1 MYRILVQ
8 RATRKT
14 PAPTATSLRRYAKQ
28 TLQDRIA
35 AAEMTIRIVDET
47 EMTSLN
53 GTYRGKHYP
62 TNVLSFPFDMPE
74 DIDLDLPIL
83 GDLVICASV
92 VEKEAT
98 EQHKIVADHWAHMV
112 VHGTLHLLG
121 YDHEQDDAAASME
134 AEEITILKTLGFQ
147 NPYKI
152 PNTGQQHE

>member
-1 MYRILVQ
+1 MQ

-14 PAPTATSLRRYAKQ
+14 AAPTAPSLRRYAKQ
-28 TLQDRIA
+28 TLQDKIP

-47 EMTSLN
+47 EMTTLN

-62 TNVLSFPFDMPE
+62 TNVLSFPFDMPDDVE
-74 DIDLDLPIL
+74 LDLPII

-92 VEKEAT
+92 VEKEAAAQQKT
-98 EQHKIVADHWAHMV
+98 VAEHWAHMV

-121 YDHEQDDAAASME
+121 YDHEQDDAAANME
-134 AEEITILKTLGFQ
+134 AEEITILKTLGFD